1 MGNHRADRGAR
12 RSSAASTV
20 ATRSS
25 TPSSAGKR
33 RAATPPRNPLTG
45 ALPAA
50 PLVAGVTVL
59 AVSAGGAVAF
69 ADGDLGATTNT
80 LAQGNLSAA
89 SAAAAQDVLDSRG
102 DVVSRSGTRTVAS
115 ESTDAKLVAKAEQQ
129 AADRAAALA
138 AVNKDADRRAA
149 VIEENQWVLP
159 VAGYRL
165 TATFGQTS
173 FLWSSVH
180 TGLDFAAP
188 AGTPLMAVANGTI
201 TEASYDGAYGN
212 KTVLTLD
219 DGTEIWYCHQTTFGV
234 SVGDRVTGGQVIGTV
249 GSTGNSTGSHLH
261 LEVRPGGGDPI
272 NPYTALVDHG
282 VQP

>member
-25 TPSSAGKR
+25 TPSTAGKR
-33 RAATPPRNPLTG
+33 RAATPPRTPLTG

-69 ADGDLGATTNT
+69 ADADLTSPTST

-89 SAAAAQDVLDSRG
+89 SAAAAQDALASR
-102 DVVSRSGTRTVAS
+102 DAVVSRSGTRAVAD
-115 ESTDAKLVAKAEQQ
+115 TDARTAAKAERM
-129 AADRAAALA
+129 AAERSAALE
-138 AVNKDADRRAA
+138 AVNADADRRAA

-159 VAGYRL
+159 LAGYHL
-165 TATFGQTS
+165 TATFGQAS
-173 FLWSSVH
+173 YLWSSVH

-188 AGTPLMAVANGTI
+188 AGTPLLAVANGTI

-219 DGTEIWYCHQTTFGV
+219 DGTEIWYCHQTAFNV

-249 GSTGNSTGSHLH
+249 GSTGNSTGAHLH
-261 LEVRPGGGDPI
+261 LEVRPGGGDPV
-272 NPYTALVDHG
+272 NPYSALVEHG